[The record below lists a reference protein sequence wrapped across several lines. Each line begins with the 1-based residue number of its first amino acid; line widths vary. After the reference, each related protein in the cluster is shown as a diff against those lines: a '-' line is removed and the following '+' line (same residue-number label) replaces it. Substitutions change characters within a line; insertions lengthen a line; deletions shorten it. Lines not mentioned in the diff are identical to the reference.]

1 MSSNDNFISPISFAE
16 EYEFV
21 LTDPN
26 LMTFKVIEIGKDH
39 RDYDEYIKE
48 NVISKLTSD
57 TLDKLESAPTRTN
70 PHLKTDMIVTLVSG
84 KWPLGD
90 YHDNDGTV
98 IQQFKTSDGTLFST
112 ILFSFCHYCCIPI
125 EKQIQNLKDVKIS
138 FSGVLVVLD
147 AE

>member
-1 MSSNDNFISPISFAE
+1 MSSKDNFSFAE

-26 LMTFKVIEIGKDH
+26 LMTFKVIVIGKDH
-39 RDYDEYIKE
+39 EDYDEYTKE

-90 YHDNDGTV
+90 YRDNDGTV
-98 IQQFKTSDGTLFST
+98 IHQFKTLDGTLFST
-112 ILFSFCHYCCIPI
+112 ILFGFCYFCSLPI
-125 EKQIQNLKDVKIS
+125 EKQIQNLKEVEPS
-138 FSGVLVVLD
+138 FKGVLLVLKED
-147 AE
+147 